1 MCDETKTVFEVME
14 NLGFETKESIS
25 GYLEKFCLEGDAL
38 KQKVGQLSG
47 GEKNLLKIAM
57 IANTNAE
64 LLILD
69 EPTSH
74 LDIYVQMAV
83 EKAISEYKGAVL
95 MISHDFYLIA
105 NCADH
110 VLLVEDKTL
119 KRMRTR
125 TFRKMVYDKYFNKE
139 YLEVD
144 KKKQELEAKITL
156 AFKMDELMKV
166 EKLCNQLE
174 EISSN

>member
-1 MCDETKTVFEVME
+1 
-14 NLGFETKESIS
+14 
-25 GYLEKFCLEGDAL
+25 
-38 KQKVGQLSG
+38 
-47 GEKNLLKIAM
+47 
-57 IANTNAE
+57 
-64 LLILD
+64 
-69 EPTSH
+69 
-74 LDIYVQMAV
+74 
-83 EKAISEYKGAVL
+83 
-95 MISHDFYLIA
+95 
-105 NCADH
+105 
-110 VLLVEDKTL
+110 
-119 KRMRTR
+119 MRTR

>member
-1 MCDETKTVFEVME
+1 MIPSKQQ
-14 NLGFETKESIS
+14 NGQ
-25 GYLEKFCLEGDAL
+25 LEK
-38 KQKVGQLSG
+38 
-47 GEKNLLKIAM
+47 AM

-83 EKAISEYKGAVL
+83 EKAISEYNGAVL